1 MDWRKEAISELREY
15 EAKKAAVLSLPED
28 IAFLKTESV
37 RIGGASSDSV
47 PVRGGGSAWEDKQIN
62 LIVRREKLETSLRY
76 AKEWVERVSRGL
88 LQLTEEEKLILDRFY
103 INAAKGNLD
112 RLCDELC
119 LEKSAVYYRKDAAVR
134 HYTLA
139 RFGCT
144 EV

>member
-37 RIGGASSDSV
+37 RIGGVSSDSV
-47 PVRGGGSAWEDKQIN
+47 PVRGGGSAWEDKQIS

-76 AKEWVERVSRGL
+76 AKEWVERVERGL
-88 LQLTEEEKLILDRFY
+88 SHLTDEEKLILDRFY
-103 INAAKGNLD
+103 INPAKGNLD

-119 LEKSAVYYRKDAAVR
+119 LEKTAVYYRKDAALR

-139 RFGCT
+139 RYGCV
-144 EV
+144 EI